1 MELGDFGTLCIFF
14 LQGVTAA
21 ALGASILKSAWTRQ
35 VPEALT
41 KLQYSLCCLRDRLI
55 QPSKPKPGTACIEAK
70 FVDTLCGLL
79 LNGCRVVV
87 VALFLRLL
95 AIQGPLMN
103 GVEHQLQP
111 SLDITNII
119 SYPIVLFI
127 VMFHDKVISTRTL
140 DLWYILLQGLCV
152 VPIAWTAPEDVTS
165 VSLITQVEF
174 QLKSDAF
181 LAQSAELVLLCS
193 AVYPLRHAL
202 YENVRMGL
210 ELNTR
215 TIELSAVSEL
225 LLGFCDAVVEIDS
238 NLHLTDDSRQF
249 STLLLHGHGMSAGS
263 LAGFD
268 FLSFFHQEDREHIR
282 ASLCPDRKDTQPM
295 ALNARM
301 LDCLG
306 SYVRVEILHTS
317 FKNADGQDCRLV
329 GMREFQDFGSV
340 AAPLAQGPSLSDG
353 HSPVEEACVVF
364 DATSFDILSLSPAFQ
379 KFCVE
384 NGSEDISEIVSIF
397 DLSTGTSANSL
408 AGHIQNAVN
417 EPEKLEGS
425 LPASLLKLGSQTA
438 LWLEGK
444 PKLEELAQ
452 FPSASQW

>member
-1 MELGDFGTLCIFF
+1 MFSNPL
-14 LQGVTAA
+14 
-21 ALGASILKSAWTRQ
+21 Q

-165 VSLITQVEF
+165 VSLITLLPRVCLGLCPKRRWLPLACNFIHWFLSVRQVEF

-353 HSPVEEACVVF
+353 HSPV
-364 DATSFDILSLSPAFQ
+364 DAW
-379 KFCVE
+379 
-384 NGSEDISEIVSIF
+384 
-397 DLSTGTSANSL
+397 
-408 AGHIQNAVN
+408 
-417 EPEKLEGS
+417 
-425 LPASLLKLGSQTA
+425 LPLRNPQ
-438 LWLEGK
+438 
-444 PKLEELAQ
+444 
-452 FPSASQW
+452 